1 MHVRVTFKR
10 TDKQERRRV
19 TLWERGKRKAPIGEK
34 MRGVQLLSRKNKNV
48 CAVFSDLGLL
58 SPKTKDSWKKK
69 IKKPVF
75 ILKKRSAERITPA
88 SKCQVHIQ

>member
-48 CAVFSDLGLL
+48 CAVFSDLLVGLL
-58 SPKTKDSWKKK
+58 SPKQRTLGKKK
-69 IKKPVF
+69 
-75 ILKKRSAERITPA
+75 
-88 SKCQVHIQ
+88 SKSQCSY